1 MNARLED
8 VALNLA
14 GCLGADVLDLR
25 EKGNRLYQ
33 LRQAFARESGDVH
46 ARHIATERLQLD
58 ALGKKRG
65 LDFVLERMR
74 AISVTNRFTPGPMA
88 GKFRD
93 VQRQQQA
100 CRSC

>member
-33 LRQAFARESGDVH
+33 LRQAFAREPGDVH

-58 ALGKKRG
+58 ALGKERG
-65 LDFVLERMR
+65 LDFVLQHTKSGEYD
-74 AISVTNRFTPGPMA
+74 VGFTPESVA
-88 GKFRD
+88 GRD
-93 VQRQQQA
+93 VQCQQQA